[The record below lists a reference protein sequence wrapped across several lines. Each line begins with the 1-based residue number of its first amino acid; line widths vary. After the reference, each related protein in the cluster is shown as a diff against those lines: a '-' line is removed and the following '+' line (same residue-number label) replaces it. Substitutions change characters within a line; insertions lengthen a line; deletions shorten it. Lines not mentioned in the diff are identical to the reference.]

1 MSWSLGRWS
10 RRKNLFYQR
19 KLGGEL
25 EKQIELLQKVL
36 ADKENEITKAEDWL
50 RQEKEEAI
58 HEYRNS
64 DALLAELGGSFA
76 EGFDDCLCQV
86 KAPHPDLDLSNINI
100 NAPAQ
105 TSVQPILS
113 KNTDELFTD
122 DVPSDGKT
130 TQVEDNTRYPDMQDE
145 NEQNSPV

>member
-1 MSWSLGRWS
+1 MNWSLGRWS

-36 ADKENEITKAEDWL
+36 ADKENEITKVEDRL
-50 RQEKEEAI
+50 RQAKEEAI

-113 KNTDELFTD
+113 KSTDELFTD

-130 TQVEDNTRYPDMQDE
+130 TQVEDNTCHPDMQDE